1 MRNELIIMMIAI
13 LLALGIILS
22 QGPRKSQDKDK
33 QESEVKTVTITV
45 TTSSVWDRS
54 KPMKEIDISN
64 MPYLRQGEITIYYFE
79 PAQHRLAQEISQA
92 LTTSWR
98 LVAKRLGILLGTLKV
113 ALIALAEAERAE
125 LGGVYIRQQVQV
137 RQPLKSLFQRPP
149 ESPEPP
155 FPVIVPPDLQS
166 LREADPNTQS
176 SIYVTMPHE
185 ALHQV
190 VSKALDKGW
199 RFDPQTRGLEDG
211 LAEYIGHLVARELSP
226 AAYQWHIKR
235 RVEAVRDLL
244 QRREHPTYDLTR
256 EFPGHITMSTSLR
269 RESSQ
274 EPSQDSS
281 LEELAGYSVAL
292 AFWLQ
297 IAQKHG
303 EGVIKTFWQ
312 RLSQRGFPSAKEA
325 AQILSELTG
334 EDIWAKLQKMDLHE
348 VLRTLEQAG
357 ALAQP

>member
-33 QESEVKTVTITV
+33 QESGVKTVTIMV
-45 TTSSVWDRS
+45 TTSSVWDRN

-98 LVAKRLGILLGTLKV
+98 LVAKRLGILLGALKV
-113 ALIALAEAERAE
+113 ALIALAEAELAE
-125 LGGVYIRQQVQV
+125 LGGVYIRQRVQV

-244 QRREHPTYDLTR
+244 QRREHHTYDLTR

-312 RLSQRGFPSAKEA
+312 RLSQRGFPNAKEA

-334 EDIWAKLQKMDLHE
+334 EDIWARLQKMDLHE
-348 VLRTLEQAG
+348 VLRTLEQA
-357 ALAQP
+357 AASKP